1 MNSETYLTELMF
13 LIKQVFFK
21 TLGTQINNMFQ
32 LIDTIM
38 QEQSKA
44 ISEISNGNLTV
55 KVDDKQ
61 KGIFGKINSDINQ
74 MTEKLSHLVG
84 SIKTSLLQLDETIT
98 EIAQGNSDLQQR
110 TSLQASQLEEAS
122 SNVQKITSSMKDSTQ
137 LSNNIKTSS
146 NNSKETAT
154 DGSRVLKEIINS
166 MMELKNQFE
175 EIYGIISVIDGISF
189 QTNLLSLNASVE
201 AAKAGDYGRG
211 FAVVASEVRKL
222 AQCSSNSA
230 KETGTL
236 IKNTLD
242 IVNKGSENAVEG
254 GKSLDI
260 ILSSALDV
268 NEQISDMAEKIRKQ
282 FDQISEISSFLQTIE
297 NTVQQNSALS
307 EENSAATSN
316 LAVKSQNIVKQL
328 SAFKVD

>member
-1 MNSETYLTELMF
+1 
-13 LIKQVFFK
+13 
-21 TLGTQINNMFQ
+21 MFQ